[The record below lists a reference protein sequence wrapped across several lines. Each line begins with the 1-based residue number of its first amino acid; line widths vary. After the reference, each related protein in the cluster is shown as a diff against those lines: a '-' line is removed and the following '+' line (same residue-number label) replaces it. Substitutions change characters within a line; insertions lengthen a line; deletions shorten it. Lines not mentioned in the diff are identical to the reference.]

1 MIMLLANLLTR
12 RVLVLY
18 CALSVCV
25 IDLAVLSFAGRR
37 WFRLLVYK
45 VVVALLVVF
54 PRVTLQAKLRI
65 WRFVVSW
72 LGSGVVLRAAT
83 KDRQDCGP
91 SVTFQAISKRGVAAM
106 ARENSLENAEAQGER
121 LALEDH
127 ERA

>member
-1 MIMLLANLLTR
+1 
-12 RVLVLY
+12 
-18 CALSVCV
+18 
-25 IDLAVLSFAGRR
+25 
-37 WFRLLVYK
+37 
-45 VVVALLVVF
+45 VF

-72 LGSGVVLRAAT
+72 LGPGVVLRAAT

-127 ERA
+127 ERE